1 MQTTK
6 KYKAMGLKKGTTNNP
21 KGRPKGTPNKTTSEL
36 KEWVN
41 NLLDK
46 NKIQFEKDLKAV
58 EPEKRLAII
67 EKLLQYSLPKQQ
79 SISIDAQIA
88 AEYSELEKLLERC
101 PEDVI
106 DRIAEKVEQL
116 NKLNNG
122 QNQESK

>member
-1 MQTTK
+1 M
-6 KYKAMGLKKGTTNNP
+6 
-21 KGRPKGTPNKTTSEL
+21 

-41 NLLDK
+41 SLLEK
-46 NKIQFEKDLKAV
+46 NKKQFEKDLKAV
-58 EPEKRLAII
+58 DPEKRLAII
-67 EKLLQYSLPKQQ
+67 EKLLQYTLPKQQ

-116 NKLNNG
+116 NKINNG
-122 QNQESK
+122 HEN